1 MRRSN
6 LAGASRL
13 SLPKLRRPADRL
25 PSARKCYQ
33 SADAGSRIGLA
44 LLFAIQ
50 LLRTPRD
57 IAVNGWSGAACGQ
70 AASADQKR

>member
-25 PSARKCYQ
+25 PPRANAISLPMLAQ
-33 SADAGSRIGLA
+33 GLA
-44 LLFAIQ
+44 LLCCLLSSYCGCLAIE
-50 LLRTPRD
+50 R
-57 IAVNGWSGAACGQ
+57 
-70 AASADQKR
+70 